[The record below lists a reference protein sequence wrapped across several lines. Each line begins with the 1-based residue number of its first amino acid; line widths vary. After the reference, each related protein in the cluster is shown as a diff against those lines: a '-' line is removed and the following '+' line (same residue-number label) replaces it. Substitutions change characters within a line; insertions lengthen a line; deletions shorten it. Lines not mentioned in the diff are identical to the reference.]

1 MAQVIGYPQ
10 GGALLSGTNESA
22 APLPVGYNRL
32 PEFDGVGAE
41 AVPVMATTGP
51 GGGIGI
57 ARIVS
62 LTQAQ
67 YDALATKDPATLYVI
82 VEG

>member
-32 PEFDGVGAE
+32 PEFDGVGAA
-41 AVPVMATTGP
+41 AVPVMTTTSP
-51 GGGIGI
+51 GGGIVKT
-57 ARIVS
+57 IVA
-62 LTQAQ
+62 LTQAE
-67 YDALATKDPATLYVI
+67 YDALPVKDATTLYVI
-82 VEG
+82 NG